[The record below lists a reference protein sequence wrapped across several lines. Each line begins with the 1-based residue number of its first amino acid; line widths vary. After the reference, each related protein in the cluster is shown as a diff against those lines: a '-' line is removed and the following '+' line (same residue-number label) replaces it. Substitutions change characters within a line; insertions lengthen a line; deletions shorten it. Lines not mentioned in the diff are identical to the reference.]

1 VLGKTGVGK
10 STFGNQLL
18 GNPYMFEVGH
28 DFQRSKTSEIK
39 AATGQYLGRGT
50 CVTVIDTPG
59 FDDTRGKEYDHKHS
73 QEMQQYLKDNYD
85 SINIFLL
92 LIKGSDTRFD
102 DSLDRMLQW
111 YEEIFGKDFWKH
123 VVVEVTFWKHT
134 AKAKKERKADRDGL
148 EEIRYSKDV
157 QKALN
162 DTFKFNLK
170 LPVVFVDPVMALHQ
184 DKLYPRTLGRHVNE
198 PHEEAAFLDWAQQ

>member
-1 VLGKTGVGK
+1 
-10 STFGNQLL
+10 
-18 GNPYMFEVGH
+18 MFEIGH
-28 DFQRSKTSEIK
+28 DFKKSKTSEIEAK
-39 AATGQYLGRGT
+39 TGQYLGRGT
-50 CVTVIDTPG
+50 CITVIDTPG

-134 AKAKKERKADRDGL
+134 EKAIKERKADRDGL
-148 EEIRYSKDV
+148 EEIRYTKDV

-184 DKLYPRTLGRHVNE
+184 DKLYPSTLGRHVNE